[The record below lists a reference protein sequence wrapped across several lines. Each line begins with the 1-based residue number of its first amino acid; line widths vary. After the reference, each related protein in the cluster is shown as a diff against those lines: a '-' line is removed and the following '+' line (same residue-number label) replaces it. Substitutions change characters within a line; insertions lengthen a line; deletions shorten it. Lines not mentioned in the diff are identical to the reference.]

1 MPNHDDSG
9 ERRAHRATALHHLS
23 LAALFTHEMDA
34 VMRHEW
40 RGLAVL
46 GSLTDATA
54 YPIFL
59 VAHFP
64 AFAAILWLGHHR
76 VHLVRAWA
84 RLALSIFL
92 VVHAGL
98 HMLASREPG
107 YEFQGLLSNVWI
119 YAAAAFGAAY
129 VAFVFGRAPGARGH
143 GAPPRV
149 G

>member
-1 MPNHDDSG
+1 
-9 ERRAHRATALHHLS
+9 
-23 LAALFTHEMDA
+23 
-34 VMRHEW
+34 
-40 RGLAVL
+40 
-46 GSLTDATA
+46 
-54 YPIFL
+54 

-119 YAAAAFGAAY
+119 YAAAAFGAVY
-129 VAFVFGRAPGARGH
+129 VAFVLGREPGSRRDGGSHRHEATR
-143 GAPPRV
+143 R
-149 G
+149 